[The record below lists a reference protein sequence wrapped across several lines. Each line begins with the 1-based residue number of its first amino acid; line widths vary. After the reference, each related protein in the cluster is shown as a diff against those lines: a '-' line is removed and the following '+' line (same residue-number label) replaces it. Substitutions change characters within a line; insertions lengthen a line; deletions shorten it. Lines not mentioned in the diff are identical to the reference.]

1 MPAVGALHFF
11 ADVTREEHLVTA
23 GALICAL
30 KTVVVEICHVSHYDE
45 GVYQGFAV
53 SALPCDSPRRTHRV
67 TTHRG
72 GTTVAISESER
83 LDMHLKLKDVLGE
96 QVANTMINHLPP
108 SGWTDVARKSDMDH
122 LAALMDARFVSVDT
136 RICSLESRVTQG
148 MWALAGLSVAMWG
161 ALFTLIATKL

>member
-1 MPAVGALHFF
+1 M
-11 ADVTREEHLVTA
+11 
-23 GALICAL
+23 
-30 KTVVVEICHVSHYDE
+30 
-45 GVYQGFAV
+45 
-53 SALPCDSPRRTHRV
+53 
-67 TTHRG
+67 
-72 GTTVAISESER
+72 AISESER